1 MLNREQRKVTAE
13 VKEIVAQ
20 LGMDLSD
27 NAIQDLVTVIINMRK
42 FSELVQKKIDS
53 GMSQADAI
61 NWYIDQLSDTEKQK
75 FMDETEVAGRFQLLI
90 SLHNAKNG
98 TQ

>member
-1 MLNREQRKVTAE
+1 MLNREQRKVMAE
-13 VKEIVAQ
+13 VKEIVVQ

-27 NAIQDLVTVIINMRK
+27 NAIQELATAIINMRK
-42 FSELVQKKIDS
+42 FSEIVQKKADS
-53 GMSQADAI
+53 GMSESDAI
-61 NWYIDQLSDTEKQK
+61 EWYINRLSDAEKQK
-75 FMDETEVAGRFQLLI
+75 FMNETEVVGKFQLLI